1 VIKTIS
7 TTQREILDA
16 LIRFYE
22 KRKGAIKGDDLAKEL
37 ERSSGT
43 IRNQMQ
49 TLRALGYVDGV
60 PGPKGG
66 YTPAMKAYAV
76 FDLEQIEEPTHVGIY
91 RGKEMVEDLDLQK
104 IVLTNIAHPSEC
116 MAVLTVLGDTRK
128 IEDYEYIIAGPTP
141 VNHVIVS
148 GKVIGRDD
156 TKSEIMLECS
166 GISSIPKGRVK
177 DLAVKKLITVKA
189 DDNISLC
196 AKRLTEHRIKAAPI
210 IEHDR
215 LIGMVTTDEI
225 TKTVAKKRKNL
236 KAKDIAIKKV
246 FTIDKDASIL
256 DCIHD
261 MEKHDVGRLIVT
273 DEGKPTGI
281 ITRTDILMKMTR

>member
-1 VIKTIS
+1 VVKTIS

-37 ERSSGT
+37 ERSPGT

-66 YTPAMKAYAV
+66 YTPAMKAYEV
-76 FDLEQIEEPTHVGIY
+76 FDLEQIEKPTHVGIY
-91 RGKEMVEDLDLQK
+91 RGKELVEDVDLQK
-104 IVLTNIAHPSEC
+104 IVLINIANPSEC
-116 MAVLTVLGDTRK
+116 RAVLTVLGDTRK
-128 IEDYEYIIAGPTP
+128 IGDYEHITAGPTP
-141 VNHVIVS
+141 LNHVIVS

-177 DLAVKKLITVKA
+177 DLAVKKMITVKA
-189 DDNISLC
+189 DDDMSLC
-196 AKRLTEHRIKAAPI
+196 AKKLTEHKINAAPI
-210 IEHDR
+210 IENGR
-215 LIGMVTTDEI
+215 LTGMVTTDEI
-225 TKTVAKKRKNL
+225 TKAVAKKRKNL
-236 KAKDIAIKKV
+236 KAKDLAIRNV

-261 MEKHDVGRLIVT
+261 MEEHGVGRLIVT
-273 DEGKPTGI
+273 DGGKPAGI